1 MLRWKNTGLSRLKDL
16 SGKKLL
22 RNSGAYTTLLVAVLA
37 MSFFGVCDH
46 NGGMRAPSG
55 SAAKVGSDSITGNEF
70 RRAYQASYQR
80 LQAQFKD
87 GFDPA
92 TFRLAQGVLGQLI
105 DERIMFA
112 EAVTAGML
120 VSDDEIARLLT
131 DAQAFKD
138 EKGAF
143 SPEAFKNYLRS
154 NRHTEASFQ
163 DEIRRSLT
171 VQRFKDFVGQSHFV
185 SDAGLVQQFALSES
199 KMDIDYL
206 KLSAAD
212 IKLSVPEGDV
222 AKFEASDEGKKKIKD
237 YFEGHSSEFKSE
249 AQVRARHILVGFE
262 GSRSASADAAKR
274 GKEVARKRAAE
285 VIAKVRAA
293 GADFAKV
300 AREFTDEAAG
310 KSKGGDLG
318 FFSREMM
325 VKEFADAA
333 FAMKPGQISEPVES
347 PFGFHVIKVEE
358 IKTARNETLAQASGG
373 IARKLLAD
381 EGRPALVK
389 AEVDKLA
396 VAVAKGGDELER
408 VRKELGLT
416 WKSTGEF
423 ALTAKVIPEIG
434 SDNSVLSSIS
444 SLRQAGQTAQQLV
457 ESRGAH
463 YVLRLKKKVDADM
476 AKLTVDKKN
485 ELRRSESGSFGSAYL
500 SSMEKSLRE
509 DLKKRGRIWENPD
522 YIKIDDRKEVAD
534 AGDAAPVDV
543 GG

>member
-37 MSFFGVCDH
+37 MSFFGVCDR

-206 KLSAAD
+206 KFSAAD

-358 IKTARNETLAQASGG
+358 IKAARNETVAQASGG
-373 IARKLLAD
+373 IARKILAD

-389 AEVDKLA
+389 AQVDKLA

>member
-37 MSFFGVCDH
+37 MSFFGVCDR

-199 KMDIDYL
+199 KIDIDYL
-206 KLSAAD
+206 KFSAAD

-358 IKTARNETLAQASGG
+358 IKAARNETVAQASGG
-373 IARKLLAD
+373 IARKILAD

-389 AEVDKLA
+389 AQVDKLA

>member
-22 RNSGAYTTLLVAVLA
+22 RHSGAYTTLLVAVLA
-37 MSFFGVCDH
+37 MSFFGVCDGT
-46 NGGMRAPSG
+46 GGMRAPSG

-105 DERIMFA
+105 DERIVFA

-120 VSDDEIARLLT
+120 VSDDEITRLLT

-171 VQRFKDFVGQSHFV
+171 VQRFKDFIGQSHFV

-237 YFEGHSSEFKSE
+237 YFDGHSSEFKSE
-249 AQVRARHILVGFE
+249 GQVRARHILIGFE

-333 FAMKPGQISEPVES
+333 FAMKPGQISDPVES
-347 PFGFHVIKVEE
+347 PFGFHVIKVDE
-358 IKTARNETLAQASGG
+358 IKAARNDSLAQASAG
-373 IARKLLAD
+373 IARKLLAE

-389 AEVDKLA
+389 TQVDKLA

-485 ELRRSESGSFGSAYL
+485 ELRRSESGSFGSSYL

>member
-37 MSFFGVCDH
+37 MSFFGVCDR

-105 DERIMFA
+105 DERIIFA
-112 EAVTAGML
+112 EAVKAGML

-199 KMDIDYL
+199 KIDIDYL
-206 KLSAAD
+206 KFSAAD

-222 AKFEASDEGKKKIKD
+222 AKFEAS
-237 YFEGHSSEFKSE
+237 
-249 AQVRARHILVGFE
+249 
-262 GSRSASADAAKR
+262 
-274 GKEVARKRAAE
+274 
-285 VIAKVRAA
+285 
-293 GADFAKV
+293 
-300 AREFTDEAAG
+300 
-310 KSKGGDLG
+310 
-318 FFSREMM
+318 
-325 VKEFADAA
+325 
-333 FAMKPGQISEPVES
+333 
-347 PFGFHVIKVEE
+347 
-358 IKTARNETLAQASGG
+358 
-373 IARKLLAD
+373 
-381 EGRPALVK
+381 
-389 AEVDKLA
+389 
-396 VAVAKGGDELER
+396 
-408 VRKELGLT
+408 
-416 WKSTGEF
+416 
-423 ALTAKVIPEIG
+423 
-434 SDNSVLSSIS
+434 
-444 SLRQAGQTAQQLV
+444 
-457 ESRGAH
+457 
-463 YVLRLKKKVDADM
+463 
-476 AKLTVDKKN
+476 
-485 ELRRSESGSFGSAYL
+485 
-500 SSMEKSLRE
+500 
-509 DLKKRGRIWENPD
+509 
-522 YIKIDDRKEVAD
+522 
-534 AGDAAPVDV
+534 
-543 GG
+543 

>member
-1 MLRWKNTGLSRLKDL
+1 MLRWKNTGLSKLKDL

-22 RNSGAYTTLLVAVLA
+22 RHSGAYTTLLVAVLA
-37 MSFFGVCDH
+37 MSFFGVCDP

-55 SAAKVGSDSITGNEF
+55 AAAKVGSDSITGNEF

-92 TFRLAQGVLGQLI
+92 TFRLAHGVLGQLI
-105 DERIMFA
+105 DERILFA
-112 EAVTAGML
+112 EAVKAGML
-120 VSDDEIARLLT
+120 VSDDEIARLLA

-138 EKGAF
+138 DKGAF
-143 SPEAFKNYLRS
+143 SPEAFKNYLRA
-154 NRHTEASFQ
+154 NRYTEASFEG
-163 DEIRRSLT
+163 EIRRSLT

-199 KMDIDYL
+199 KMEIDYL
-206 KLSAAD
+206 KFSPAD
-212 IKLSVPEGDV
+212 IKVNVTDADV
-222 AKFEASDEGKKKIKD
+222 TKFASSDEGKKKIKE
-237 YFEGHSSEFKSE
+237 YFDGHSSEFQSG
-249 AQVRARHILVGFE
+249 AQVRARHILIGFE
-262 GSRSASADAAKR
+262 GSRNASADASKR
-274 GKEVARKRAAE
+274 SKEVARKRAAD
-285 VIAKVRAA
+285 VLAKVRAA

-347 PFGFHVIKVEE
+347 PFGFHVIKVDE
-358 IKTARNETLAQASGG
+358 IKSARNDSLAQATAG
-373 IARKLLAD
+373 IARKLLAE

-389 AEVDKLA
+389 GQVDKLA
-396 VAVAKGGDELER
+396 SAVAKGGDELER
-408 VRKELGLT
+408 VRKELGLS
-416 WKSTGEF
+416 WQSTGEF
-423 ALTAKVIPEIG
+423 AITAKVIPEIG
-434 SDNSVLSSIS
+434 SDNSTLAAIS
-444 SLRQAGQTAQQLV
+444 SLKQPGQTAQQLV

-463 YVLRLKKKVDADM
+463 FVLRLKKKVDADM

-500 SSMEKSLRE
+500 SSTEKNLRE

-522 YIKIDDRKEVAD
+522 YIKIDERKEVAD
-534 AGDAAPVDV
+534 SGDAAPVDV

>member
-358 IKTARNETLAQASGG
+358 IKAARNETLAQASGG

-485 ELRRSESGSFGSAYL
+485 ELRRSESGSFGSSYL

>member
-1 MLRWKNTGLSRLKDL
+1 MLRWKNTGLSRLKDV

-22 RNSGAYTTLLVAVLA
+22 RHSGAYTTLLVAVLA
-37 MSFFGVCDH
+37 MSFFGVCDGT
-46 NGGMRAPSG
+46 GGMRAPSG

-112 EAVTAGML
+112 EAVKAGML
-120 VSDDEIARLLT
+120 VSDDEITRLLT

-143 SPEAFKNYLRS
+143 SPEAFKNYLRA

-163 DEIRRSLT
+163 EEIRRSLT
-171 VQRFKDFVGQSHFV
+171 VQRFKGFVGESRFV
-185 SDAGLVQQFALSES
+185 SDAGMVQQYSLSES

-212 IKLSVPEGDV
+212 IKVSVSEGDV
-222 AKFEASDEGKKKIKD
+222 AKFEASDEGKKKIKE
-237 YFEGHSSEFKSE
+237 YFDGHSSEFKSE
-249 AQVRARHILVGFE
+249 GQVRARHILIGFE

-333 FAMKPGQISEPVES
+333 FAMKPGQISDPVES

-358 IKTARNETLAQASGG
+358 IKAARNDSLAQASAG
-373 IARKLLAD
+373 IARKLLAE
-381 EGRPALVK
+381 EGRPSLVK
-389 AEVDKLA
+389 AQVDKLA

-423 ALTAKVIPEIG
+423 AVTAKVIPEIG
-434 SDNSVLSSIS
+434 SDNSVLASIS
-444 SLRQAGQTAQQLV
+444 SLKQAGQTAQQLV

-485 ELRRSESGSFGSAYL
+485 ELRRSESGSFGSTYL

-534 AGDAAPVDV
+534 AGNDAPVDV

>member
-1 MLRWKNTGLSRLKDL
+1 MLRWKNTGLSRLKDV

-22 RNSGAYTTLLVAVLA
+22 RHSGAYTTLLVAVLA
-37 MSFFGVCDH
+37 MSFFGVCDR
-46 NGGMRAPSG
+46 NGGMSAPSG

-105 DERIMFA
+105 DERIVFA

-185 SDAGLVQQFALSES
+185 SDASLVQQFALSES

-358 IKTARNETLAQASGG
+358 IKAARNETLAQASAG
-373 IARKLLAD
+373 IARKILAD

-389 AEVDKLA
+389 AQVDKLA

-485 ELRRSESGSFGSAYL
+485 ELRRSESGSFGSSYL

>member
-22 RNSGAYTTLLVAVLA
+22 RHSGAYTTLLVAVLA
-37 MSFFGVCDH
+37 MSFFGVCDR

-92 TFRLAQGVLGQLI
+92 TFRLAHGVLGQLI
-105 DERIMFA
+105 DERIIFA
-112 EAVTAGML
+112 EAVKAGML

-199 KMDIDYL
+199 KIDIDYL
-206 KLSAAD
+206 KFSAAD

-358 IKTARNETLAQASGG
+358 IKAARNETVAQASGG
-373 IARKLLAD
+373 IARKILAD

-389 AEVDKLA
+389 AQVDKLA

>member
-1 MLRWKNTGLSRLKDL
+1 MLRWKNTGLSRLKDV

-22 RNSGAYTTLLVAVLA
+22 RHSGAYTTLLVAVLA
-37 MSFFGVCDH
+37 MSFFGVCDGT
-46 NGGMRAPSG
+46 GGMRAPSG

-112 EAVTAGML
+112 EAVKAGML
-120 VSDDEIARLLT
+120 VSDDEITRLLT

-143 SPEAFKNYLRS
+143 SPEAFKNYLRA

-163 DEIRRSLT
+163 EEIRRSLT
-171 VQRFKDFVGQSHFV
+171 VQRFKGFVGESRFV
-185 SDAGLVQQFALSES
+185 SDAGMVQQYSLSES

-212 IKLSVPEGDV
+212 IKVSVSEGDV
-222 AKFEASDEGKKKIKD
+222 AKFEASDEGKKKIKE
-237 YFEGHSSEFKSE
+237 YFDGHSSEFKSE
-249 AQVRARHILVGFE
+249 GQVRARHILIGFE

-333 FAMKPGQISEPVES
+333 FAMKPGQISDPVES

-358 IKTARNETLAQASGG
+358 IKAARNDSLAQASAG
-373 IARKLLAD
+373 IARKLLAE
-381 EGRPALVK
+381 EGRPSLVK
-389 AEVDKLA
+389 AQVDKLA

-423 ALTAKVIPEIG
+423 AVTAKVIPEIG
-434 SDNSVLSSIS
+434 SDNSVLASIS
-444 SLRQAGQTAQQLV
+444 SLKQAGQTAQQLV

-485 ELRRSESGSFGSAYL
+485 ELRWSESGSFGSTYL

-534 AGDAAPVDV
+534 AGNDAPVDV